1 MHFTARVFLGAVASV
16 ALVLGTVFAIARTEA
31 RRTAGA
37 SAARALEQ
45 SADLVA
51 QLLAGRG
58 RSLAGGARVFV
69 QGPYFRTLVA
79 ESRRDDILDQTFEA
93 AEQLEASWVFITDAS
108 GMLVAKSDEPSASG
122 DQLANVAL
130 ISGALRGQVMTG
142 FGASG
147 DSALFQATAVP
158 VAAPGGSPFGV
169 LVATRLLDSAMAV
182 DIATATGSEL
192 VFYVRTADGLTHLAA
207 STMTRDSS
215 LRAVVRRRK
224 SGPAPLTIDGR
235 LWIAHATALN
245 TAGGTDVGGYLVMRP
260 ADADVPAIAALRHA
274 LITAGALGL
283 LLAVAAA
290 MFAQYFVTEPARR
303 LVGALRAL
311 GREPVT
317 TPDTP
322 PLPDACP
329 HPSESDPFTALT
341 REISI
346 VRRHLHEQVMLRA
359 LLRALLPSGVTA
371 HLASDTTW
379 PHTTPHVPEPPVLLE
394 PSRALLPR
402 RVRIDRSL
410 SLPRSLPLSHR
421 TDGNMM
427 PFALGSV
434 IAQRYRIDAILG
446 ARDRSILYR
455 AFDRDRAD
463 DVALG
468 MVRPERLFLDDT
480 ARARLEV
487 DVLRA
492 SLLVNPHVA
501 RLYGVGDAHG
511 VPFVTSEFIPGG
523 SLASVL
529 RVRGTLPV
537 DTVIVLARQLL
548 RALAA
553 AHAMHVVH
561 GDIKPADIR
570 VSHHGWVK
578 LTGFGVACA
587 LRDATQRAHFVER
600 AGDALPTGRLAGAT
614 VGTPEY
620 LSPEQLIGAP
630 ATPASDLYAVGIVLR
645 ECLIGHTPRRSD
657 MPVTLIGGRL
667 RTSSTEHPP
676 ALTVSWP
683 PPLDAVLTIMTESD
697 PAHRI
702 RSAAHL
708 LDLLDRPWEPRE

>member
-1 MHFTARVFLGAVASV
+1 MHFTARIFIGAVASV
-16 ALVLGTVFAIARTEA
+16 ALVLGTVFTIVRTEA
-31 RRTAGA
+31 RRTASA

-142 FGASG
+142 FGGSG

-192 VFYVRTADGLTHLAA
+192 VFYVRTADGLAHLAA

-260 ADADVPAIAALRHA
+260 ADADVPAIAALRRA
-274 LITAGALGL
+274 LSIASALGL

-290 MFAQYFVTEPARR
+290 MFAHRAVTEPARR
-303 LVGALRAL
+303 LASALRAL
-311 GREPVT
+311 GSEPVAASA
-317 TPDTP
+317 TP
-322 PLPDACP
+322 PFASELPRA
-329 HPSESDPFTALT
+329 SEHDPFSALA

-346 VRRHLHEQVMLRA
+346 VRRDLHEQVM
-359 LLRALLPSGVTA
+359 LRALLPSGVTA
-371 HLASDTTW
+371 HVASDNTL
-379 PHTTPHVPEPPVLLE
+379 PHTTPQVPEHPVPPE
-394 PSRALLPR
+394 SSRALLPR
-402 RVRIDRSL
+402 RVRLDRSL
-410 SLPRSLPLSHR
+410 SLPRSLPLSRR
-421 TDGNMM
+421 TDGDMM

-434 IAQRYRIDAILG
+434 VAQRYRIDAILG
-446 ARDRSILYR
+446 ARDRGVLYR

-468 MVRPERLFLDDT
+468 VVRPERLFLDDE
-480 ARARLEV
+480 ARARLAL
-487 DVLRA
+487 DVA
-492 SLLVNPHVA
+492 SASRVVHPHVA
-501 RLYGVGDAHG
+501 RLHDVGEAHG
-511 VPFVTSEFIPGG
+511 VPFVTTEFVPGV
-523 SLASVL
+523 SLARVL
-529 RVRGTLPV
+529 RQHGTLPA
-537 DTVIVLARQLL
+537 DTVVVVARQLL

-553 AHAMHVVH
+553 AHAMQVVH
-561 GDIKPADIR
+561 GDIKPTDIR
-570 VSHHGWVK
+570 VNPHGRVK
-578 LTGFGVACA
+578 LTGFGIARA
-587 LRDATQRAHFVER
+587 LRDAAQRAQSAQR
-600 AGDALPTGRLAGAT
+600 AGDAVLTGRLAGAT

-620 LSPEQLIGAP
+620 LAPEQLIGAP
-630 ATPASDLYAVGIVLR
+630 ATTASDLYAVGIVLH
-645 ECLIGHTPRRSD
+645 ECLAGHTPFRSD
-657 MPVTLIGGRL
+657 MPVARVGGHL
-667 RTSSTEHPP
+667 RNAITEHPR
-676 ALTVSWP
+676 ADASTWP
-683 PPLDAVLTIMTESD
+683 PLFAAVLASMTETD
-697 PAHRI
+697 VARRA
-702 RSAAHL
+702 RSAAYL
-708 LDLLDRPWEPRE
+708 LEWLDRSRAPLE